1 MKVPVEI
8 RLDPVG
14 SLEMAT
20 DDKLLTRHVQIVED
34 VLTQAIAP
42 ISKLLTTD
50 VSQLLVHLFAPVQ
63 RFVLEAWTSGPV
75 QRLDQLDSK
84 FVGLIFH

>member
-1 MKVPVEI
+1 
-8 RLDPVG
+8 
-14 SLEMAT
+14 MAT

-63 RFVLEAWTSGPV
+63 RFGLEARTSGPV
-75 QRLDQLDSK
+75 QRLDQLESK